1 MTAGSLVVRST
12 RIDTDQATSSRLTQA
27 NTRGARSRGARDS
40 TVSPSH
46 VARIAARD
54 CDAISNGSG
63 TKIEGA
69 PGMPLWQ
76 RASPYSRA
84 APLINTLR
92 VPPIVLRVAHCRAA
106 PNSCWSL
113 STFAHALR
121 KMSALRAAGARGG
134 ADPSHATS
142 QQSGAGARRLRLPG
156 NAEFDRGVTDLTPL
170 R

>member
-12 RIDTDQATSSRLTQA
+12 RIDTDHATSSRLTQA

-69 PGMPLWQ
+69 PG
-76 RASPYSRA
+76 
-84 APLINTLR
+84 
-92 VPPIVLRVAHCRAA
+92 
-106 PNSCWSL
+106 
-113 STFAHALR
+113 FAVT
-121 KMSALRAAGARGG
+121 AAGVTVLPASLLIQHLMGTAMG
-134 ADPSHATS
+134 AADRPPV
-142 QQSGAGARRLRLPG
+142 GPLP
-156 NAEFDRGVTDLTPL
+156 
-170 R
+170 